1 MALIFKKPPKR
12 KAGQRAGLTRAK
24 IIDAAVKLWDDAGP
38 NGFAIRKL
46 AKQLKVGATTIRA
59 HVKGGIP
66 ELRREIARRALADL
80 TPPYKP
86 NQNPNDYLQWFFRSA
101 LASFRQRP
109 RLARLVVLELTDD
122 PLLSLMFAERM
133 CATIAGLD
141 AKADLV
147 CGLELLIGRL
157 TEAAMIES
165 GAWAQRHPKLT
176 TAHIQAQ
183 LQNASKTEFPT
194 LTQAPPAL
202 GANLMRRTETDYLQ
216 KRADAAVAEFIAD
229 LPTNGS

>member
-24 IIDAAVKLWDDAGP
+24 IIDPAVKLWDAAGP
-38 NGFAIRKL
+38 DGFTLRKL
-46 AKQLKVGATTIRA
+46 AAQLKVGPTTVRA
-59 HVKGGIP
+59 HVKGGIA
-66 ELRREIARRALADL
+66 ELRREIARRVLAEL
-80 TPPYKP
+80 APPYKP
-86 NQNPNDYLQWFFRSA
+86 NQSPNDYLQRFFRSA
-101 LASFRQRP
+101 LASFRQRR

-133 CATIAGLD
+133 CATIAGLE

-147 CGLELLIGRL
+147 CSLELLIGRL

-165 GAWAQRHPKLT
+165 GAWAQRHPKLAM
-176 TAHIQAQ
+176 AHIQAR

-194 LTQAPPAL
+194 LTEAPQAF
-202 GANLMRRTETDYLQ
+202 GAELMRRTETDYLQ
-216 KRADAAVAEFIAD
+216 KRADAAVAGFLVD
-229 LPTNGS
+229 LPTNTT

>member
-46 AKQLKVGATTIRA
+46 AKQLKVGATTIHA

-66 ELRREIARRALADL
+66 ELRREIARRVVADL
-80 TPPYKP
+80 APPYKP
-86 NQNPNDYLQWFFRSA
+86 NQNANDYLRGFFRSA
-101 LASFRQRP
+101 LISFHQRP

-141 AKADLV
+141 VKTDLF

-157 TEAAMIES
+157 TDAAMIES
-165 GAWAQRHPKLT
+165 GAWAQRDPKLA
-176 TAHIQAQ
+176 TAQIQAR
-183 LQNASKTEFPT
+183 LLNASKTEFPT
-194 LTQAPPAL
+194 LTHAPQAL
-202 GANLMRRTETDYLQ
+202 GAKLIRRTETDYLQ
-216 KRADAAVAEFIAD
+216 KRADAAVAGFLAD
-229 LPTNGS
+229 LPTKAS

>member
-24 IIDAAVKLWDDAGP
+24 IIDAALKLWDDAGP
-38 NGFAIRKL
+38 DGFAIRKL
-46 AKQLKVGATTIRA
+46 AARLKVGATTIRA
-59 HVKGGIP
+59 HVKGGIA
-66 ELRREIARRALADL
+66 ELRREVARRALADL

-86 NQNPNDYLQWFFRSA
+86 NQDPKNYLEAFFRAA

-109 RLARLVVLELTDD
+109 RLARLVVLELNDD

-141 AKADLV
+141 AKVDLV
-147 CGLELLIGRL
+147 CSLELLIGRL

-165 GAWAQRHPKLT
+165 GAWAQRHPKLAM
-176 TAHIQAQ
+176 AHIQAR

-194 LTQAPPAL
+194 LTHAPQAL
-202 GANLMRRTETDYLQ
+202 GANLIRRTETGYLQ
-216 KRADAAVAEFIAD
+216 KRADAAVAGFIAD
-229 LPTNGS
+229 LPTNAS